1 MRSDPYRLPATLSA
15 VQEPTRILVVEDEE
29 PIREGLV
36 SLFEGQ
42 LFEGRSL
49 HVVAVDD
56 GPSALARAS
65 RERFALIVLDWMLP
79 GLSGL
84 DVLRRLRE
92 RGDPTPVLVLT
103 ARGAEDDVVAGLEA
117 GADDYVTK
125 PFGVRELLARVK
137 GLLRRPRAE
146 ATDPE
151 SVRVTQRRIGEV
163 DLDLDAHEVRWAGG
177 CVRLTTREADLLCHL
192 ATHAPRF
199 VPREELLVEVWGYR
213 DGSVRTRTVDVHVQ
227 QLRAKLRGVP
237 GGELWIGTARGR
249 GYRFEAS

>member
-1 MRSDPYRLPATLSA
+1 MSVVSEPA
-15 VQEPTRILVVEDEE
+15 RILVVEDEE

-42 LFEGRSL
+42 GLL
-49 HVVAVDD
+49 VVAVDD
-56 GPSALARAS
+56 GPSALVRAS

-79 GLSGL
+79 GISGL
-84 DVLRRLRE
+84 EVLRRLRE

-125 PFGVRELLARVK
+125 PFGVRELLARAK
-137 GLLRRPRAE
+137 GLLRRPRVE
-146 ATDPE
+146 VEGAT
-151 SVRVTQRRIGEV
+151 RVAQRRIGEV
-163 DLDLDAHEVRWAGG
+163 ELDLDAHEVRWAGG
-177 CVRLTTREADLLCHL
+177 CVRLTTRESDLLAHL

-227 QLRAKLRGVP
+227 QLRAKLRAVP
-237 GGELWIGTARGR
+237 GGDAWIGTARGR
-249 GYRFEAS
+249 GYRFEVA

>member
-1 MRSDPYRLPATLSA
+1 MRSDPYRHPATVS
-15 VQEPTRILVVEDEE
+15 VVSEPARILVVEDEE

-42 LFEGRSL
+42 GLL
-49 HVVAVDD
+49 VVAVDD
-56 GPSALARAS
+56 GPSALVRAS

-79 GLSGL
+79 GISGL
-84 DVLRRLRE
+84 EVLRRLRE

-125 PFGVRELLARVK
+125 PFGVRELLARAK
-137 GLLRRPRAE
+137 GLLRRPRVE
-146 ATDPE
+146 VEGAT
-151 SVRVTQRRIGEV
+151 RVAQRRIGEV
-163 DLDLDAHEVRWAGG
+163 ELDLDAHEVRWAGG
-177 CVRLTTREADLLCHL
+177 CVRLTTRESDLLAHL

-199 VPREELLVEVWGYR
+199 VPREELLVDVWGYR

-227 QLRAKLRGVP
+227 QLRAKLRAVP
-237 GGELWIGTARGR
+237 GGDAWIGTARGR
-249 GYRFEAS
+249 GYRFEVA